1 MYLIVQSGDPVEF
14 LSQFK
19 FKFTPKSAV
28 YFKAEDK
35 LKPARILDTHT
46 TSDTCDEANIDGH
59 LGLSHGSYV
68 FL

>member
-1 MYLIVQSGDPVEF
+1 METQLNFYLSLVQVHTKISRLFQGRREVE
-14 LSQFK
+14 
-19 FKFTPKSAV
+19 
-28 YFKAEDK
+28 
-35 LKPARILDTHT
+35 ARENFRHTHT